1 MLINASEY
9 LETVEQIKTEI
20 QAAQYKAAV
29 SVNQKMILLY
39 HSIGEVINSHKVW
52 GNRFIESLAKDIK
65 LAFPNAKG
73 YSIRN
78 LKYMAKF
85 AATYPDRQF
94 VQTVSAQIPWSH
106 NVAILDKVKDS
117 DQRIWYIKKTAENG
131 WSHSV
136 LIHQI
141 ESCLYE
147 RQAIAE
153 KVSNF
158 ELRLPS
164 PQSEL
169 AVQTMKD
176 PYIFDFV
183 PFKEDMIERDIERAL
198 VKDVTKLLLEL
209 GTGFA
214 FLGNQYCINVGG
226 DDFYI
231 DLLFYNLNLRCYV
244 VIELKTGDFKPEYA
258 GQLNFYLSAVDG
270 ILKTEQDNPSVGLLL
285 CKSKNDLVA
294 EYSLKDMSK
303 PIGVSEYRITSNLPT
318 ELEKQLP
325 SIEDIQ
331 KHIQ

>member
-231 DLLFYNLNLRCYV
+231 DLLFKNLNLRCYV

-318 ELEKQLP
+318 ELGKQLP